1 MALLFSLSKSLI
13 SSKNVFGAVVYI
25 PPGGTGKHVSIFL
38 SIYISGR
45 CSFVLVYDFN
55 PWNESSYFTTI
66 LR

>member
-1 MALLFSLSKSLI
+1 
-13 SSKNVFGAVVYI
+13 
-25 PPGGTGKHVSIFL
+25 VSIFL